1 MNNEI
6 KKGDTVTFGRPN
18 GEKTIGTVVRVSAKS
33 YTIAQLEER
42 GTQRTRSVGTKW
54 RVAKSLVRPANP
66 VDLGRL
72 ANGTASAP
80 APKRSDAEI
89 IAELRDIEGR
99 LSPENLFMDGE
110 RSRTAARREE
120 RKLNT
125 VRARLIRELGREP
138 ALGELWGS

>member
-1 MNNEI
+1 MTDSI
-6 KKGDTVTFGRPN
+6 QKGDTVTFGRPN

-72 ANGTASAP
+72 ASGTASAP

-120 RKLNT
+120 RTLLAAQK
-125 VRARLIRELGREP
+125 RLWHELGRLPTREEMW
-138 ALGELWGS
+138 A